1 MTPAR
6 ALGFCN
12 RRHSFRETILTK
24 ALDVLI
30 RKLRE
35 HSRLG
40 RDDLA
45 ELHTLSHT
53 TREFQPNEDLIRQG
67 DNARVSALVLKG
79 MVARY
84 HLLPDGGRQY
94 ISFHMAGDMPDSQAL
109 FIDRMDHAL
118 CAIGPAL
125 IASLPHRELI
135 ALFNRRPPLAF
146 AIWRETLID
155 AAIFR
160 EAITNN
166 SARTMPAR
174 MAHLFCELFYRAR
187 VSGLATGNTCRVPIG
202 LNQLGETLGMSIA
215 TVNRTLQELRA
226 SRAADLRSGELVIEN
241 WLSLAELGQFDPGY
255 LHLKKP
261 PQIL

>member
-1 MTPAR
+1 MHTLYLLIRFEIREVLLAR
-6 ALGFCN
+6 A
-12 RRHSFRETILTK
+12 H
-24 ALDVLI
+24 DVLI

-40 RDDLA
+40 RDELA
-45 ELHTLSHT
+45 ELQALSHSM
-53 TREFQPNEDLIRQG
+53 RELDPDEDLIRQG
-67 DNARVSALVLKG
+67 DAPTVSVLVIEG

-84 HLLPDGGRQY
+84 HLLPSGGRQY

-109 FIDRMDHAL
+109 FIDRMDHAV
-118 CAIGPAL
+118 CALGPAL
-125 IASLPHRELI
+125 IAFLPHKELI
-135 ALFNRRPPLAF
+135 TAFNRHPPLAF
-146 AIWRETLID
+146 AIWRETLVD

-187 VSGLATGNTCRVPIG
+187 ASGLTDGNTCMLPIG
-202 LNQLGETLGMSIA
+202 LGQLGETLGMSIA
-215 TVNRTLQELRA
+215 TVNRTLQRLRA
-226 SRAADLRSGELVIEN
+226 SRSVDLRNGKLVIGN
-241 WLSLAELGQFDPGY
+241 WRRLAELGQFDPSY

-261 PQIL
+261 PV